1 MDQFGPLKRA
11 ALALDEKPVRSKDH
25 CGLRQT
31 VMRTQK
37 GDEHVQMNEE
47 RSAERMELDKK
58 TSRLEIVRR
67 IIPMSTSLMK
77 MTSRTED

>member
-47 RSAERMELDKK
+47 RSAERM
-58 TSRLEIVRR
+58 TN
-67 IIPMSTSLMK
+67 
-77 MTSRTED
+77 